1 MEESSLVCLS
11 KAKFNHL
18 DPKMRKFA
26 QLARSNE
33 PYFHIIHKFSI
44 FQTGS
49 SRSTYVISH
58 PIGAWILLTPHEAI
72 AYLCDWCLL

>member
-18 DPKMRKFA
+18 DPKMHKFA

-44 FQTGS
+44 VQTGS
-49 SRSTYVISH
+49 SRSTYVISY
-58 PIGAWILLTPHEAI
+58 PIRVWILVAPHGVI
-72 AYLCDWCLL
+72 A